1 MMLVDFMEQAQSVLT
16 NLSAELLLFG
26 GAFVLQ
32 FFLFGNVLWPWR
44 KTRKGKASKNKLQ
57 DLSAPSKQEVESI
70 LEATQAAFEQ
80 GDHRTVLRKWGTLQ
94 RAGDVPAKTLVQVV
108 ESMQRLR
115 KDRGFILAEV
125 KGLVLKSTKARSVEY
140 MNDVLTPLTKS
151 LDAGLITSLLSVF
164 SKVGVHPDSRT
175 YDILM
180 HLHFATR
187 SFEEVKLLAK
197 HMTEANLKPTQRSKL
212 VMLKTFLQEGCL
224 SEALQCY
231 SELPDLPK
239 HVGTQLV
246 EIACRERQLP
256 DMLPRLESGQIP
268 MTTDSLNLILNEAM
282 RSSQLEMAKKAL
294 QLAKQQGVE
303 KNNRTYSLLIRYEMD
318 PSEVQRLLKEISAA
332 GQVDP
337 LVSQAVVEVC
347 TRTGDVKLAESLASL
362 LKPDEVNQ
370 VPAYMALIRFYTEVG
385 EPSKALELYDSL
397 VHKDGEKQSHRPPID
412 GRTKHCLLSAANA
425 CNRQDIADELSE
437 ADPMRGV
444 AMMRGC
450 SKSNDLDGVLS
461 LLDGPSKLPSTAWN
475 IALDTCVENGEL
487 EKAKMLAKRMKD
499 AGVMDVVSYNTLIKA
514 YVRHNLFDTAC
525 GLLPTM
531 REDRAHMPNTVTYH
545 ELIGALLKTGKENH
559 RTKAW
564 ELVNEMKDEE
574 VLPNKPLVSNL
585 LRSLRPKSHSS
596 EISRAMQLVESVQ
609 QQVDEGLL
617 CTVLEAGVR
626 VGKVGLVQKKLKF
639 FHGEDAECPVKITGA
654 HSFGSLI
661 KAYGFV
667 KDVAGAWN
675 CWREMS
681 VQHLKPTNITL
692 GCMVEAVASN
702 GDVDGA
708 HELIQRLLEDP
719 DTKSQVNAV
728 IYGSIL
734 KGFSRK
740 KRMDRVWEAFEEMK
754 AHGIAPSLMTF
765 NAIMDGCVRNE
776 EMSKVADLVQEM
788 SKYDLMPNLIT
799 YSTMI
804 KGFCAT
810 GDMQSAFAIFEQL
823 QKGREAPD
831 EVVYNTLLD
840 GCLKVGMADEGEQLL
855 EAMMAQGLAPS
866 IYTLSVVVKLLANA
880 KRLDKAFKLAESASS
895 RFRFR
900 LGAQL
905 QTALLQACIS
915 CRAFERGARFY
926 LKTHK
931 DRLSADK
938 KICQTIIRGLLS
950 TGKAELA
957 LDVLKS
963 LLGLNSTSE
972 EVVQHR
978 ATQEI
983 DEALVA
989 DVLNA
994 LLEKG
999 GNQRQVQQVYDNMKA
1014 LKPRFTLDAELLKKM
1029 SRGKGGLSH

>member
-1 MMLVDFMEQAQSVLT
+1 MADFMEQVQTLLK
-16 NLSAELLLFG
+16 NLSGELFLVG

-44 KTRKGKASKNKLQ
+44 KKAKGKASKKL
-57 DLSAPSKQEVESI
+57 DPSTPTRQEVDHI
-70 LEATQAAFEQ
+70 LEATTAAFEQ

-94 RAGDVPAKTLVQVV
+94 RAGDVPAQTLVQVV

-115 KDRGFILAEV
+115 KDRTFILAEV
-125 KGLVLKSTKARSVEY
+125 KGLVLKSATARSVDY
-140 MNDVLTPLTKS
+140 MNDLLTPLTKS
-151 LDAGLITSLLSVF
+151 LDSGLISSLLGVF
-164 SKVGVHPDSRT
+164 SKVGVEPDSRT

-187 SFEEVKLLAK
+187 SFEEVKDLAK
-197 HMTEANLKPTQRSKL
+197 HMREAGLKPTQRAKL
-212 VMLKTFLQEGCL
+212 VMLKTYLQEGCL

-231 SELPDLPK
+231 AELPELPK
-239 HVGTQLV
+239 HVATQLV
-246 EIACRERQLP
+246 EIACRDRRLDEVLP
-256 DMLPRLESGQIP
+256 KLESLQIP
-268 MTTDSLNLILNEAM
+268 MTTDSLNLMLNESI
-282 RSSQLEMAKKAL
+282 RSGQPEVAKKAL
-294 QLAKQQGVE
+294 ELAQQQQVE
-303 KNNRTYSLLIRYEMD
+303 KNSRTYSLLVR
-318 PSEVQRLLKEISAA
+318 SEKDAKEVRRLLEEVSAA
-332 GQVDP
+332 GQVDAMM
-337 LVSQAVVEVC
+337 SQAVLEVC
-347 TRTGDVKLAESLASL
+347 TKTGDVQLAERLSEM
-362 LKPDEVNQ
+362 LKPEEGNQ
-370 VPAYMALIRFYTEVG
+370 APAFMALMRFYVEAG
-385 EPSKALELYDSL
+385 RPEKALELYDTL
-397 VHKDGEKQSHRPPID
+397 TEKKDKDGKPSQRPPID
-412 GRTKHCLLSAANA
+412 GRTKHCLLSAANTL
-425 CNRQDIADELSE
+425 NRQDIAEELSE
-437 ADPMRGV
+437 DPTKGV
-444 AMMRGC
+444 AMVRGW
-450 SKSNDLDGVLS
+450 SKNNDIDGVLS
-461 LLDGPSKLPSTAWN
+461 LLDGPGKLPSTAWN

-499 AGVMDVVSYNTLIKA
+499 AGVMDAVSYNTLIKA
-514 YVRHNLFDTAC
+514 YVRHNLFDQAC
-525 GLLPTM
+525 ALLLTM
-531 REDRAHMPNTVTYH
+531 RQDPTHMPNTVTYH
-545 ELIGALLKTGKENH
+545 ELISALLKTGKENH
-559 RTKAW
+559 RTRAW
-564 ELVNEMKDEE
+564 ELVNEMKEDQ
-574 VLPNKPLVSNL
+574 VMPNKALVSNL
-585 LRSLRPKSHSS
+585 LRSLRSKSHSS
-596 EISRAMQLVESVQ
+596 EINRAMQLVETIQ
-609 QQVDEGLL
+609 HQVDEGLL

-626 VGKVGLVQKKLKF
+626 VGKVQLVQKKLKC

-681 VQHLKPTNITL
+681 MQHLKPTNITL

-708 HELIQRLLEDP
+708 HELIQRLLEDKE
-719 DTKSQVNAV
+719 TKTQVNAV

-740 KRMDRVWEAFEEMK
+740 KRMDRVWDAFNEMK
-754 AHGIAPSLMTF
+754 IHGITPTLMTF

-776 EMSKVADLVQEM
+776 EMSKVTELVQEM
-788 SKYDLMPNLIT
+788 RQYGLEPNLIT
-799 YSTMI
+799 HSTMI
-804 KGFCAT
+804 KGFCAS

-823 QKGREAPD
+823 QKGPESPD

-840 GCLKVGMADEGEQLL
+840 GCLKAGMADEGEQLL
-855 EAMMAQGLAPS
+855 EAMMAQGLPPS

-880 KRLDKAFKLAESASS
+880 KRLDKAFRLAETASA

-938 KICQTIIRGLLS
+938 KICQTILRGLLS
-950 TGKAELA
+950 SGKAELA
-957 LDVLKS
+957 GEVLRS

-972 EVVQHR
+972 EVIQHR

-989 DVLNA
+989 EVLNA

-999 GNQRQVQQVYDNMKA
+999 STCRHALQLYDNLKA
-1014 LKPRFTLDAELLKKM
+1014 VKPQFQVDADLKRKINEATKGH
-1029 SRGKGGLSH
+1029 GKGR

>member
-1 MMLVDFMEQAQSVLT
+1 MEQVQTVLA
-16 NLSAELLLFG
+16 NLSAEILLFG
-26 GAFVLQ
+26 GAFLLQ

-44 KTRKGKASKNKLQ
+44 KKGKGKASKKL
-57 DLSAPSKQEVESI
+57 DPSTPSKQEVETT
-70 LEATQAAFEQ
+70 LEATDAAFEQ

-94 RAGDVPAKTLVQVV
+94 RAGDVPAQTLVQVV

-115 KDRGFILAEV
+115 KDRSFILAEV
-125 KGLVLKSTKARSVEY
+125 KGLVLKSTVAQSVEY
-140 MNDVLTPLTKS
+140 MNDLLTPLTKS
-151 LDAGLITSLLSVF
+151 LDAGLISSLLGVF
-164 SKVGVHPDSRT
+164 SKVGVQPDSRT
-175 YDILM
+175 YDILI

-187 SFEEVKLLAK
+187 SFEEVKDLAK
-197 HMTEANLKPTQRSKL
+197 HMREADLQPTQRTTL

-246 EIACRERQLP
+246 EIACRDRRLH
-256 DMLPRLESGQIP
+256 DILPRLASGQIP
-268 MTTDSLNLILNEAM
+268 MTTDSLNLMLNEAL
-282 RSSQLEMAKKAL
+282 RSGQPEVAKKAL
-294 QLAKQQGVE
+294 DLAEQQSVE
-303 KNNRTYSLLIRYEMD
+303 KNSRTYSLLVR
-318 PSEVQRLLKEISAA
+318 SEVDTSEVRKLLNEVSAT

-337 LVSQAVVEVC
+337 IVSQAVLEVC
-347 TRTGDVKLAESLASL
+347 TRTGDVQLAESLAAL
-362 LKPDEVNQ
+362 LKPDENSQ
-370 VPAYMALIRFYTEVG
+370 APAFMALIRFYTEAG
-385 EPSKALELYDSL
+385 KPEKALELYDSL
-397 VHKDGEKQSHRPPID
+397 VHKVDGKPSQRPPID
-412 GRTKHCLLSAANA
+412 GRTKHCILTAASA
-425 CNRQDIADELSE
+425 CHRQDIAEELHE

-461 LLDGPSKLPSTAWN
+461 LLDGPGKLPSTAWN

-514 YVRHNLFDTAC
+514 YVRHNLFDQAVS
-525 GLLPTM
+525 LLLTM
-531 REDRAHMPNTVTYH
+531 REHPTHMPNTVTYH
-545 ELIGALLKTGKENH
+545 ELIGALLKTGKEIH
-559 RTKAW
+559 RTRAW
-564 ELVNEMKDEE
+564 ELVNEMKEDK
-574 VLPNKPLVSNL
+574 VIPNKPLVSNL

-596 EISRAMQLVESVQ
+596 EITRAMQLVDSIQ
-609 QQVDEGLL
+609 HQVDEGLL

-626 VGKVGLVQKKLKF
+626 VGKASLVRSKLEC
-639 FHGEDAECPVKITGA
+639 FHGEKAECPVKITGA

-681 VQHLKPTNITL
+681 MQHLKPTNITL

-708 HELIQRLLEDP
+708 HELIQRLLEDKE
-719 DTKSQVNAV
+719 TKSQVNAV

-740 KRMDRVWEAFEEMK
+740 KHMDRVWAAFDEMK
-754 AHGIAPSLMTF
+754 AHGITPTLMTF

-788 SKYDLMPNLIT
+788 SVYNLVPNLIT

-823 QKGREAPD
+823 QKGRESPD

-840 GCLKVGMADEGEQLL
+840 GCLKAGMADEGEQLL

-880 KRLDKAFKLAESASS
+880 KRLDKAFKLAEGASS

-915 CRAFERGARFY
+915 CRAFDRGARFY

-957 LDVLKS
+957 ADLLKS

-972 EVVQHR
+972 EVIRHR
-978 ATQEI
+978 ATQDI
-983 DEALVA
+983 DEVLVA
-989 DVLNA
+989 EVISA
-994 LLEKG
+994 LLERG
-999 GNQRQVQQVYDNMKA
+999 SNLLEQGNNYRQAEQIYESLKA
-1014 LKPRFTLDAELLKKM
+1014 LKPRFMLDAELLKKI
-1029 SRGKGGLSH
+1029 RGKDYYQ